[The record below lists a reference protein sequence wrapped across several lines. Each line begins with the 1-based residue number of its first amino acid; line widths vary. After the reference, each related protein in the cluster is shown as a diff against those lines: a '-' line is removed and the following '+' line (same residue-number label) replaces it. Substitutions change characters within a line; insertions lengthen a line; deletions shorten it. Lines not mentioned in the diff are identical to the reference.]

1 MCGGRGTRL
10 GAPIK
15 CLAEVAG
22 RPFMDWKLEQ
32 LERFGA
38 TDIHLLCGPF
48 RDAFKRRYGSRVLCE
63 EDDQTGI
70 RDALGYWPWW
80 WTMGDVLLD
89 QPLIHRNAVYVVRG
103 EQIAGLWL
111 DAGLYH
117 GPGPWQM
124 VETTAVPYHCNTSAD
139 LARCESY
146 LKGAHVEDL
155 HRLGR
160 AG

>member
-1 MCGGRGTRL
+1 VRVAILCGGKGTRL

-48 RDAFKRRYGSRVLCE
+48 RSEFRKRYGSRVVYKP
-63 EDDQTGI
+63 DRQSGI
-70 RDALGYWPWW
+70 KAALGFWPWW

-89 QPLIHRNAVYVVRG
+89 QPLGHRNAVYVVRG

-117 GPGPWQM
+117 GTGPWQM
-124 VETTAVPYHCNTSAD
+124 VETSAVPYHINTPDD
-139 LARCESY
+139 LARCEAY
-146 LKGAHVEDL
+146 LKGAHENSD
-155 HRLGR
+155 H
-160 AG
+160 